1 MSFSSIS
8 HQLLFLLFKFYEI
21 KKKINVF
28 MNIMINHTYIAW
40 LILIKQ
46 YKHRQYKQ
54 NIDTEQT

>member
-1 MSFSSIS
+1 
-8 HQLLFLLFKFYEI
+8 
-21 KKKINVF
+21 